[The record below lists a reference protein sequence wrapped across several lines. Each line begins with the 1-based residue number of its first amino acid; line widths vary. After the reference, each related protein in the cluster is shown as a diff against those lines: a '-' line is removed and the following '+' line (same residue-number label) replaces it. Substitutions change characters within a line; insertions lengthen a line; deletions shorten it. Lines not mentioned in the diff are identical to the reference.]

1 MNLEEKCFSDLDFL
15 YPKLESTK
23 RDSEIDKHLVAA
35 LNVLYLDEIR
45 CENKRRQSIGLPR
58 ISPVDIVNK
67 WHESRRLVE
76 DSLKS

>member
-15 YPKLESTK
+15 YPKLELTK
-23 RDSEIDKHLVAA
+23 SDSDIDKHLVAA

-58 ISPVDIVNK
+58 ISPVDIVNE
-67 WHESRRLVE
+67 WHVSRRLVE
-76 DSLKS
+76 DFLKS